1 MSFWA
6 NIWDLFWLS
15 IWMFAFISYLW
26 AVIAIFG
33 DIFRDREL
41 KGWAKAVW
49 VLLLFAVPFL
59 TALVYLI
66 VRGGGMSQRAAA
78 AYDASRAAT
87 DDYIR
92 TVAGSTATADI
103 EKAKALLDSGAI
115 TKAEYETLKAKAL
128 A

>member
-6 NIWDLFWLS
+6 SIGDLFWLS

-33 DIFRDREL
+33 DIFRDRQL
-41 KGWAKAVW
+41 KGWAKALW
-49 VLLLFAVPFL
+49 VILLVTLPFV
-59 TALVYLI
+59 TALIYLI
-66 VRGGGMSQRAAA
+66 ARGGGMGQRAVQSAEAA
-78 AYDASRAAT
+78 RSAT

-92 TVAGSTATADI
+92 SVAGTTATDDI
-103 EKAKALLDSGAI
+103 AKAKALLDSGAI
-115 TKAEYETLKAKAL
+115 NDAEYQALKAKAL

>member
-6 NIWDLFWLS
+6 NIWDLFLLS
-15 IWMFAFISYLW
+15 IWVFAFISYLW

-41 KGWAKAVW
+41 KGWAKAIW

-59 TALVYLI
+59 TALIYLI
-66 VRGGGMSQRAAA
+66 VRGGGMSQRAAQ
-78 AYDASRAAT
+78 AYEASRAAT

>member
-66 VRGGGMSQRAAA
+66 ARGGGMSQRAAA

>member
-6 NIWDLFWLS
+6 SIWDLFWLS

-41 KGWAKAVW
+41 KGWAKALW
-49 VLLLFAVPFL
+49 VILLVTLPFV

-66 VRGGGMSQRAAA
+66 ARGGGMSQRAMQQADAA
-78 AYDASRAAT
+78 RSAT
-87 DDYIR
+87 DNYIR
-92 TVAGSTATADI
+92 SVAGSTATDDI
-103 EKAKALLDSGAI
+103 AKGKALLDSGAI
-115 TKAEYETLKAKAL
+115 TAAEYETLKAKAL

>member
-1 MSFWA
+1 VSFWA

-59 TALVYLI
+59 TALIYLI
-66 VRGGGMSQRAAA
+66 ARGGGMSERAAK
-78 AYDASRAAT
+78 AYEASRAAT